1 MHIKPKQEN
10 SQPTEKKKEWKK
22 VVYSMST
29 HRESFESLC
38 SFGKYLHKTW
48 GYVCREDP
56 KYADWVRKELLLG
69 SIGVLKP
76 RYAEKVEKPQNFV
89 TEEGHQWIS
98 LMVYDR
104 KTTPAPS
111 WWYE

>member
-1 MHIKPKQEN
+1 MQISKKTVQ
-10 SQPTEKKKEWKK
+10 QPTEKKEWKK

-38 SFGKYLHKTW
+38 SFGKYLNKTW

-56 KYADWVRKELLLG
+56 KYADWVRSELLLG

-76 RYAEKVEKPQNFV
+76 RYAEKVEKPQCHV
-89 TEEGHQWIS
+89 TETGEQWIS
-98 LMVYDR
+98 LVCYDR
-104 KTTPAPS
+104 TTPPCPDS
-111 WWYE
+111 WLS